1 MKRSTK
7 LLTRVQGPS
16 QPGPAGP
23 GRSALSH
30 WLDPDVGRAL
40 FADYARAWVTE
51 RPNLRPRTLRLHEGL
66 VRIHLVPGLGPL
78 AVADVIAPRIR
89 RWRKN
94 HVHDLRHTGNT
105 LVGEAGASL
114 RELMDRVG
122 PSSTH
127 AALIYQHRTSLRD
140 KDDR

>member
-66 VRIHLVPGLGPL
+66 VRIHLVPG
-78 AVADVIAPRIR
+78 
-89 RWRKN
+89 
-94 HVHDLRHTGNT
+94 
-105 LVGEAGASL
+105 S
-114 RELMDRVG
+114 
-122 PSSTH
+122 
-127 AALIYQHRTSLRD
+127 ALSRLRTSSPRESGAGERTTFTTCGIPVTRWSVRPGLAFANSWTGWAPAARTLR
-140 KDDR
+140 

>member
-51 RPNLRPRTLRLHEGL
+51 RPNLRPRTLRLYEALSG
-66 VRIHLVPGLGPL
+66 IHLVPGVGPL
-78 AVADVIAPRIR
+78 AGCGRHRPANPALA
-89 RWRKN
+89 KE
-94 HVHDLRHTGNT
+94 HFHDLRHTVNT
-105 LVGEAGASL
+105 LAGGAGASL
-114 RELMDRVG
+114 HELMDRMSHSNTRCADLPAPHVV
-122 PSSTH
+122 
-127 AALIYQHRTSLRD
+127 ARQ
-140 KDDR
+140 DDR

>member
-51 RPNLRPRTLRLHEGL
+51 RPNLRPRTLRLYEALSGFTWC
-66 VRIHLVPGLGPL
+66 L
-78 AVADVIAPRIR
+78 AWALSRVADVTAPRIR

-94 HVHDLRHTGNT
+94 TFTTCGIPLTRWP
-105 LVGEAGASL
+105 
-114 RELMDRVG
+114 VG
-122 PSSTH
+122 PGLAFTNSWTG
-127 AALIYQHRTSLRD
+127 
-140 KDDR
+140 